1 MSYAA
6 QLGKRTTDRYEQVC
20 FFSDAEFL
28 RRHHAVIEKM
38 QERDVDLLLIA
49 DPKLEGFGVWLTY
62 DMLCDYVMLDREGT
76 VTVVY
81 GHDYGKGKDFTV
93 HAERRTRLKPVKS
106 PVPNTCHRTGVDV
119 GYVSSMIAR
128 SRRIGVINRHA
139 LRKGLYDM
147 LLAETPGLEFVDM
160 RVDVGIIRVVRS
172 PEEQQA
178 IAYTASAQE
187 KLMAAVPM
195 LMREGMYM
203 RDVILELTH
212 YATELGCG
220 RDEIQIFAM
229 RCGLEND
236 GQEYPR
242 FVPII
247 PSSFDAPGK
256 IEKGWIAQIM
266 LEMNSFGGLML
277 DTGRLFSMGEPHPVT
292 LKAWED
298 ARKIQ
303 LYAVDL
309 LRPGMTCRKIMRMS
323 QEYAASIGRNL
334 AFGNFCHGL
343 GNSRT
348 ESPDVRDETTCD
360 IPFSE
365 NMHLLCEPNIVYS
378 YGKQG
383 PESVILIP
391 DSYYVSKDG
400 GIPTTKISHEI
411 FVID

>member
-1 MSYAA
+1 MAYAA
-6 QLGKRTTDRYEQVC
+6 QIGKRTTDRYEQVN

-28 RRHHAVIEKM
+28 RRHTAVMEKM
-38 QERDVDLLLIA
+38 RERDVDLLLIA
-49 DPKLEGFGVWLTY
+49 DPKLEGFGVWLAY
-62 DMLCDYVMLDREGT
+62 DMLCDYVMLDREGI

-93 HAERRTRLKPVKS
+93 HTERRTRLKPI
-106 PVPNTCHRTGVDV
+106 VPLMPSVRYTCGIDV
-119 GYVSSMIAR
+119 NYINSMVHR

-139 LRKGLYDM
+139 LRRGLWNVLTTD
-147 LLAETPGLEFVDM
+147 TPGLEFVDM

-172 PEEQQA
+172 QEEQQA
-178 IAYTASAQE
+178 IAYTANAQE

-195 LMREGMYM
+195 MMREGRYM

-236 GQEYPR
+236 GQEFPR

-247 PSSFDAPGK
+247 PDSFDPPGK

-303 LYAVDL
+303 LFAVDL
-309 LRPGMTCRKIMRMS
+309 LRPGMTCRKIMHLS

-334 AFGNFCHGL
+334 VFGNFCHGL

-360 IPFSE
+360 IPFVE
-365 NMHLLCEPNIVYS
+365 NMHLLCEPNIAYS
-378 YGKQG
+378 YGEGG

-391 DSYYVSKDG
+391 DSFYVSKDG